1 MSQFEQDIQKS
12 QAEETNLKQEDKAS
26 TTMSEA
32 SVEPEE

>member
-1 MSQFEQDIQKS
+1 MSQIEKDIQKS
-12 QAEETNLKQEDKAS
+12 QTEVTNLKQEDKAS